1 MKPNPVPAWRPL
13 AALIASLFSL
23 HAVAAE
29 TAAAPLK
36 PAEPPIQKVEITGT
50 AKTYDARRDDTA
62 TKMVVTGEEM
72 LRQGDSNIAEALK
85 RLPGVTIGGTP
96 GRANEIRMRGL
107 GNGYTQVLLNGDPL
121 PPGVTID
128 SIPPE
133 SIERIEVMR
142 AATADLS
149 TQAIAGTVN
158 IILKKTIQSAQREVK
173 LAGRYQGGWASG
185 SANLMLAD
193 KSGPLA
199 YSLNAT
205 LSRDH
210 YRGGRYALE
219 TVTDSPAGA
228 PVRMRWL
235 EDFGIAH
242 AKQLVLSPRV
252 VWTIEPGET
261 LSAQSFV
268 TVNRYD
274 GANAQLTTAPVGEPP
289 HYPFRSADFFS
300 HTRSARNEATWS
312 KSLANGGKAEL
323 KGSAYLGHYDGA
335 SESRNRDMGDKLLL
349 DRRAGYEIEERN
361 YTLNGKFSMPLGDGH
376 NAAFGL
382 EGSSARR
389 HEDRSQ
395 RDASPVGE
403 PVQNIDEGFSSKI
416 RRMAVYGQDEWQVTP
431 RWSLYLGLRWEGVQ
445 LDSADNAG
453 GSARNTYSVLSPI
466 VQTLWKLPDTKND
479 QVRFALTRTY
489 KAPPAQLILTR
500 RYRSLDNSIS
510 SPDFMGNPQLRPE
523 LAWGMDFA
531 YEHYLAQGGL
541 LSASTYVRQIRD
553 LTRTQLS
560 FVDGLWVN
568 SAKNGGTALSRGI
581 ELEAKMPLK
590 ELWAEAPAIDLRA
603 NIARNW
609 STVSDV
615 PGPNNRLDSQTP
627 VSGTLGL
634 DYKFSDAL
642 TMGGSYSFQSGG
654 ETRYAADEWSFNGA
668 RRTLDL
674 YANWKID
681 PKRQLRVSVGNALH
695 QEFKNG
701 ATYRSGDTLARTQNW
716 QPGFAA
722 VRVNYDMKF

>member
-1 MKPNPVPAWRPL
+1 MSMA
-13 AALIASLFSL
+13 
-23 HAVAAE
+23 
-29 TAAAPLK
+29 
-36 PAEPPIQKVEITGT
+36 T
-50 AKTYDARRDDTA
+50 AKTATA
-62 TKMVVTGEEM
+62 T
-72 LRQGDSNIAEALK
+72 
-85 RLPGVTIGGTP
+85 
-96 GRANEIRMRGL
+96 
-107 GNGYTQVLLNGDPL
+107 
-121 PPGVTID
+121 
-128 SIPPE
+128 
-133 SIERIEVMR
+133 
-142 AATADLS
+142 
-149 TQAIAGTVN
+149 
-158 IILKKTIQSAQREVK
+158 
-173 LAGRYQGGWASG
+173 
-185 SANLMLAD
+185 
-193 KSGPLA
+193 
-199 YSLNAT
+199 
-205 LSRDH
+205 
-210 YRGGRYALE
+210 
-219 TVTDSPAGA
+219 
-228 PVRMRWL
+228 
-235 EDFGIAH
+235 
-242 AKQLVLSPRV
+242 
-252 VWTIEPGET
+252 
-261 LSAQSFV
+261 
-268 TVNRYD
+268 
-274 GANAQLTTAPVGEPP
+274 
-289 HYPFRSADFFS
+289 RS
-300 HTRSARNEATWS
+300 H
-312 KSLANGGKAEL
+312 G
-323 KGSAYLGHYDGA
+323 
-335 SESRNRDMGDKLLL
+335 LLL
-349 DRRAGYEIEERN
+349 QRRNGYEIDDRN
-361 YTLNGKFSMPLGDGH
+361 YTLNGKFSTPLGEGH

-382 EGSSARR
+382 EGSASRR
-389 HEDRSQ
+389 REDRTQ
-395 RDASPVGE
+395 RDVSPAGE
-403 PVQNIDEGFSSKI
+403 PVQNLDEGFFSKVA
-416 RRMAVYGQDEWQVTP
+416 RMAVYGQDEWQVTP
-431 RWSLYLGLRWEGVQ
+431 RWSLYLGLRLEAVQ

-453 GSARNTYSVLSPI
+453 GGARNTYSVLSPI

-615 PGPNNRLDSQTP
+615 PGPNNRLDTQTP
-627 VSGTLGL
+627 LSGTLGL

-654 ETRYAADEWSFNGA
+654 ETRYAADEWSFTGA